1 MNLINK
7 KNFLFEDVS
16 NIKGVGKKIS
26 VYLKKKKIEKVN
38 DLLWNLPYSFTD
50 RSEITTLDKLE
61 VGKIFTIKIKVIKYN
76 FPRIRNLPSRISC
89 KDEFG
94 QIDLIFFNSREGY
107 IRKILPLN
115 EWVVVSGKINF
126 FRKKYQI
133 TNPTYVEKIEK
144 IELIKKIIPKYSLTE
159 GLSEKIYLKIIEKV
173 FKEIPEIEEW
183 HDIKFIQKMR
193 FLKWKDSI
201 KKLHDSQ
208 IEKDLNSNYLKRLA
222 YDEIFANLLFHSQNR
237 KKIQKVKK
245 NKKNFKKIYSS
256 TLTKS
261 LPYLLTNGQKEII
274 KEIEINL
281 MSSQRMFRILQGDVG
296 SGKTIISIM
305 AALDTIEAGYQCG
318 LMAPTA
324 ILAEQ
329 HFILFKKL
337 IKKTDLQISFSLL
350 TGKTD
355 LKDRK
360 KILDDLK
367 NGKINFLIGTHALFQ
382 KTINFNK
389 LGLVIIDE
397 QHKFGVQ
404 QRINFAKKGGSD
416 CDVLLMSATPIPRTM
431 MMSVYGDMDTSRLME
446 KPFQRKK
453 TITLSKPENKINDL
467 WPFINKKII
476 EKEQIFW
483 VCPLIENSNKLDFS
497 STARLFELLSKKYN
511 EKVGIIHGALDQ
523 DQKEKVLNKFL
534 NNKISILV
542 STTVIEVGVDF
553 PNATVIIIENA
564 NKFGLAQ
571 LHQLRGRVGRGE
583 KPGTCILLFKN
594 QLSQNAKKR
603 IQILK
608 SSDDGFYIAEEDM
621 RLRGYGDI
629 IGFQQSGIKYF
640 KIADPLHHSDL
651 FKIAEKNIQEI
662 ERKNIN
668 LESFNFL
675 LMFPIEDVIY
685 LDMSFEEASKFIVS
699 AGTSDKKS

>member
-115 EWVVVSGKINF
+115 EWVAVSGKINF

-603 IQILK
+603 IKILK
-608 SSDDGFYIAEEDM
+608 SSDDGFFIAEEDM
-621 RLRGYGDI
+621 KLRGYGDI
-629 IGFQQSGIKYF
+629 IGFKQSGIKLF
-640 KIADPLHHSDL
+640 KIADPVHHEDL
-651 FKIAEKNIQEI
+651 FKLAEKNIKDLSDDDLNNSKYI
-662 ERKNIN
+662 
-668 LESFNFL
+668 FL
-675 LMFPIEDVIY
+675 LKLFDKVN
-685 LDMSFEEASKFIVS
+685 LTDKEE
-699 AGTSDKKS
+699 TSS